1 MREGTWC
8 RVLPWVALLTV
19 GCSSLQPEDAAPAKA
34 LQVDPA
40 MAERFPGAA
49 AIANGID
56 LSGER
61 ALRDGD
67 RLLLGVEVV
76 LGEEVERNML
86 ELIVHRYEF
95 GEDVARVSFTPTD
108 EYSGP
113 TIPSRLTRVLE
124 LEIVLRTPDGK
135 EQRRSRLRKVPEFVL
150 DESFVPA
157 IHDSPEEQPVIYAVA
172 GWRLIQVAQMLSFD
186 PILQSLLRKAAGFPP
201 GLSWLWRQDLSL
213 VPYFEKGCAAK
224 DEVGAYLLPF
234 DLFFNDSLMVR
245 LVATVTDPQGAA
257 GAMAGIVGLRAQDAR
272 NPERHLKVQL
282 LGASRGPRTDWQ
294 HDGVVVACGYAD
306 EGAGLAFSPDG
317 RLVAMPGAGEDVELH
332 DFTAADPSVATMLSC
347 KGRSKDLAFLDD
359 HTLLVATA
367 HHVQVFDI
375 ADRNAPRL
383 LATHEVPDQV
393 LCALEVVDTE
403 TVFVGG
409 NGYAISR
416 WRFDADRSRPPA
428 MELVQAVQR
437 LTGKATII
445 DGTPS
450 PVTITW
456 TRTPA
461 MGWLFGVDANR
472 VFARSDDAETE
483 WRCASD
489 GSWTQQSM
497 THVDRPASRLRRLPD
512 ASPLQ
517 MFEHVAKGTSMVM
530 APDAGVQAF
539 GAGLVSLSD
548 GASTR
553 FLCRNAGASNYC
565 HGLSSDGRY
574 YVYVAPGY
582 RLFVD
587 VERFLAGV
595 E

>member
-1 MREGTWC
+1 MNEGNSR
-8 RVLPWVALLTV
+8 RVLPWLALLTV
-19 GCSSLQPEDAAPAKA
+19 GCSSMRPEDAAPATA

-40 MAERFPGAA
+40 MVERFPGAA

-56 LSGER
+56 CSGER

-86 ELIVHRYEF
+86 ELIVHRYGL
-95 GEDVARVSFTPTD
+95 GEDVGRVSFTPTD
-108 EYSGP
+108 EYSGMS
-113 TIPSRLTRVLE
+113 IPSRFTRMLE

-157 IHDSPEEQPVIYAVA
+157 IHQSPEEHPDIYAVA
-172 GWRLIQVAQMLSFD
+172 NWRLLQVAQMLSVD
-186 PILQSLLRKAAGFPP
+186 PILQSLLRKAAGYPS
-201 GLSWLWRQDLSL
+201 GLSWLWRQDLRL
-213 VPYFEKGCAAK
+213 MPYFEKGSAAK
-224 DEVGAYLLPF
+224 DEEGAFSLPF

-257 GAMAGIVGLRAQDAR
+257 GALAGIVGLRVQDAR

-282 LGASRGPRTDWQ
+282 LGASRGPKSDWQ
-294 HDGVVVACGYAD
+294 QDGVSVACGYAD
-306 EGAGLAFSPDG
+306 EGIGLAFSPDG
-317 RLVAMPGAGEDVELH
+317 RLVAMPGAGDDVELH

-347 KGRSKDLAFLDD
+347 KGRSMDLAFLDD
-359 HTLLVATA
+359 HTLLVATV
-367 HHVQVFDI
+367 HQVQVFDV

-383 LATHEVPDQV
+383 LATHEVPDQK
-393 LCALEVVDTE
+393 LCALEVVDAE

-409 NGYAISR
+409 SGYAISR
-416 WRFDADRSRPPA
+416 WRFDADRSRAPA
-428 MELVQAVQR
+428 LDLVQAVQR
-437 LTGKATII
+437 LSGIATII

-450 PVTITW
+450 PVTLTW

-472 VFARSDDAETE
+472 VLARSDDAETE

-489 GSWTQQSM
+489 GTWTGQS
-497 THVDRPASRLRRLPD
+497 VNRVERPASRLRRLPD

-517 MFEHVAKGTSMVM
+517 MFERVAKGTSMVM
-530 APDAGVQAF
+530 ASAARVHAF
-539 GAGLVSLSD
+539 GAGPVSLTNAQ
-548 GASTR
+548 GTR
-553 FLCRNAGASNYC
+553 FLARRVAFQNYC
-565 HGLSSDGRY
+565 HGLSADGRY
-574 YVYVAPGY
+574 YVYVTPGY

-587 VERFLAGV
+587 AKRFLAAGR
-595 E
+595 